1 MTLVKD
7 VCGWVML
14 ATGLTMERVLV
25 ARPKFSAEPPLPY
38 ITVRVA
44 DADDDRGDEEMIR
57 QTDGVRFVGT
67 SRADVELRAF
77 GPGSSELLEKMKR
90 TRKRPDIA
98 TYLQTKKIG
107 PEIFGS
113 VKDITRLDSSL
124 YESQH
129 IRSISLNY
137 NFDLTDETVDIV
149 SAAEVQVSGNL
160 LRSDT
165 DTDPLAYALTETVP

>member
-1 MTLVKD
+1 MSLVKD
-7 VCGWVML
+7 VCGWVVL
-14 ATGLTMERVLV
+14 ATGLAANQVLV
-25 ARPKFSAEPPLPY
+25 ARPKYSAQPTLPFV
-38 ITVRVA
+38 TVRVA
-44 DADDDRGDEEMIR
+44 DADDDRGDEEMIWKA
-57 QTDGVRFVGT
+57 DGVQFSGT

-77 GPGSSELLEKMKR
+77 GPGSGDLLEKMKR

-98 TYLQTKKIG
+98 AYLQTKKIG

-113 VKDITRLDSSL
+113 VKDITKLDSSI

-149 SAAEVQVSGNL
+149 SSTEVQVSGNL